1 VDAVKRVR
9 LTTEAM
15 VSLDVTN
22 AFNTIPWD
30 GIMEALERFKVPP
43 YLVRLIRSYL
53 NDRWI
58 AYTGRNGEEKRPVEC
73 GSPAGVG
80 IGTHSVDHN
89 I

>member
-9 LTTEAM
+9 ATTEAM
-15 VSLDVTN
+15 VSRKGVALAVSLDVTN

-30 GIMEALERFKVPP
+30 GIMEALERYRVPP

-58 AYTGRNGEEKRPVEC
+58 AYTARN
-73 GSPAGVG
+73 
-80 IGTHSVDHN
+80 
-89 I
+89 

>member
-9 LTTEAM
+9 ATTEAM
-15 VSLDVTN
+15 VSWKGVALAVSLDVTN

-30 GIMEALERFKVPP
+30 GIMEALQRFKVPP

-58 AYTGRNGEEKRPVEC
+58 AYTGRNGEEKRPVVC
-73 GSPAGVG
+73 GVPQ
-80 IGTHSVDHN
+80 
-89 I
+89 